1 VQRFS
6 SNALSNKAVPLTKH
20 ELTNEEGMMKAG
32 MPYDQSSRRH
42 LVLAISTLAL
52 VTCIGAAN
60 AASGEHIDST
70 PQDVFD
76 SMRASFQ
83 PAKAKGVHARYQ
95 WDLSGPQGGQWWIDV
110 EDGKYKMGKGK
121 IDNPNVTF
129 VAKDKDWVAVSNHQI
144 GGTWAY
150 LTGRLKIRGDQGV
163 ARKLGEIF
171 P

>member
-1 VQRFS
+1 
-6 SNALSNKAVPLTKH
+6 
-20 ELTNEEGMMKAG
+20 MKAFLWL
-32 MPYDQSSRRH
+32 PIPLISA
-42 LVLAISTLAL
+42 AIWLEGDNA
-52 VTCIGAAN
+52 IAA
-60 AASGEHIDST
+60 EHMDST
-70 PQDVFD
+70 PQEVFD
-76 SMRASFQ
+76 SMRGSFQ

-129 VAKDKDWVAVSNHQI
+129 VAKDKDWVAISNHQM

-150 LTGRLKIRGDQGV
+150 LTGRLKIRGDQGL

>member
-1 VQRFS
+1 M
-6 SNALSNKAVPLTKH
+6 TKEKGTMEPEISH
-20 ELTNEEGMMKAG
+20 
-32 MPYDQSSRRH
+32 YRSSRRY
-42 LVLAISTLAL
+42 LFMAIGAVASMI
-52 VTCIGAAN
+52 CIGAAN
-60 AASGEHIDST
+60 AASSEHMDST
-70 PQDVFD
+70 PQEVFD

-83 PAKAKGVHARYQ
+83 ASKAKGVHARYQ

-129 VAKDKDWVAVSNHQI
+129 VAKDKDWVAVSNHQM

-163 ARKLGEIF
+163 ARKLGEMF